1 MSNTTPQYDV
11 VIVGAGVS
19 GNLIAK
25 QLGLAGKK
33 VLILEA
39 GLPVPDSREEYM
51 ENFYLALAKTPES
64 PYPDLAGR
72 TGSEKQ
78 PVGKLPDPAT
88 LPTPRATVLTIGQP
102 PDVSYLV
109 QAQPDSAFHPKNP
122 QNPPTQPDGSV
133 RGLQFSST
141 FERNGGGT
149 SWHWLGTSLRELEND
164 IQLNTKY
171 GHGVDWPITYGE
183 LQELWA
189 LAEKEIGVSASV
201 AQQEPLEVVGLK
213 YPPAYQYPMQ
223 AIPMSMVDQA
233 MSQAVAGLQVPGMI
247 DDDGN
252 PDAKTDP
259 TMYDVFVTPTPQGRN
274 SEPYD
279 DRRVC
284 AGNTNCI
291 PICPIQAKWD
301 PTVTLGK
308 ALDTGKVSVSY
319 KSVAYNVATDGT
331 NATRIDYYQWSRD
344 ASGKLSKVSKS
355 VTGKIYVLACH
366 AIENA
371 KLLLL
376 SNNQKGIA
384 NRSDQVGR
392 NLMDHPLYLTWALAP
407 QPIFGYRGPLATS
420 GIESLRD
427 GAFRK
432 YRASF
437 RMEIGNEGWN
447 FAVGD
452 PYTTTLDFIQGTNNS
467 SVNPPPPPSGQPSG
481 QTVRLGGLKLVE
493 RLNNIFTRQFRIGCM
508 FDQSPLAENRV
519 TLDIDKETGKPNN
532 VDGLGLPRPKV
543 EYGLDRYTMEG
554 FRMAAFVCSKVYERM
569 GATEFTKNTV
579 GRAGDFT
586 YKGEKGED
594 YNYHYYGA
602 GHLVGTHRMGDSPS
616 TSVVD
621 ASQRSHDVQN
631 LWIVGSG
638 SFPTVATA
646 NPTLT
651 LMGLAFK
658 SANGILAALGS

>member
-1 MSNTTPQYDV
+1 MSASTPHYDV

-25 QLGLAGKK
+25 ELGLAGKK

-39 GLPVPDSREEYM
+39 GLPVPDSREEYV
-51 ENFYLALAKTPES
+51 ENFYLALAKTPEA
-64 PYPDLAGR
+64 PYPALAGR
-72 TGSEKQ
+72 QGSQ
-78 PVGKLPDPAT
+78 ANPVGVLPEPAT
-88 LPTPRATVLTIGQP
+88 LPTPRATVLTLGLSPQF
-102 PDVSYLV
+102 SYLV
-109 QAQPDSAFHPKNP
+109 QQEPFTALHPEEPP
-122 QNPPTQPDGSV
+122 QNPPPDKDGNV

-164 IQLNTKY
+164 IRLKTKY
-171 GHGVDWPITYGE
+171 GHGEDWPLAYGE

-189 LAEKEIGVSASV
+189 LAEKEIGVAASV

-213 YPPAYQYPMQ
+213 YPPGYQYPMQ

-233 MSQAVAGLQVPGMI
+233 VGSAVAGLQVPGMLDGR
-247 DDDGN
+247 DD
-252 PDAKTDP
+252 

-308 ALDTGKVSVSY
+308 ALDTGKVTVSY
-319 KSVAYNVATDGT
+319 QSVAYNVAVSGT

-344 ASGKLSKVSKS
+344 DGGPISKVSKS
-355 VTGKIYVLACH
+355 VTAKVYVLACH

-371 KLLLL
+371 KLLML
-376 SNNQKGIA
+376 SNNLKGIA
-384 NRSDQVGR
+384 NHSDQVGR

-432 YRASF
+432 YRSSF

-447 FAVGD
+447 FSEGD
-452 PYTTTLDFIQGTNNS
+452 PYKTTMDFIQGTNNS
-467 SVNPPPPPSGQPSG
+467 NVNPPPGGSGQP
-481 QTVRLGGLKLVE
+481 VRLGGLNLVQQ
-493 RLNNIFTRQFRIGCM
+493 LNNIFTRQFRIGCM

-519 TLDIDKETGKPNN
+519 TLDIDKETRKPNN
-532 VDGLGLPRPKV
+532 VDGLGIPRPKV
-543 EYGLDRYTMEG
+543 EYGLDPYTMEG
-554 FRMAAFVCSKVYERM
+554 FRMAAYVCSKVYERM
-569 GATEFTKNTV
+569 GATEFTKNGV
-579 GRAGDFT
+579 GGTGDFT
-586 YKGEKGED
+586 YKGE
-594 YNYHYYGA
+594 NYHYYGA
-602 GHLVGTHRMGDSPS
+602 GHVVGTHRMGDDPN

-621 ASQRSHDVQN
+621 ASQRSHDVKN

-658 SANGILAALGS
+658 SAKSILAALGS

>member
-1 MSNTTPQYDV
+1 MSDAKPQYDV

-25 QLGLAGKK
+25 ELGLAGKK

-39 GLPVPDSREEYM
+39 GLAVPDSREEYM

-64 PYPDLAGR
+64 PYPALAGR
-72 TGSEKQ
+72 IGSQEH
-78 PVGKLPDPAT
+78 PVGVLPDPST
-88 LPTPRATVLTIGQP
+88 LPTPRATVLAIGAAP
-102 PDVSYLV
+102 NVSYLV
-109 QAQPDSAFHPKNP
+109 QAQPFSATHPKEPP
-122 QNPPTQPDGSV
+122 QNPPIQSDGSV
-133 RGLQFSST
+133 RGLQFSSSY
-141 FERNGGGT
+141 ERNGGGT
-149 SWHWLGTSLRELEND
+149 SWHWLGTSLRELKND
-164 IQLNTKY
+164 IRLKTKY
-171 GHGVDWPITYGE
+171 DHGHDWPVTYSE

-189 LAEKEIGVSASV
+189 LAEKEIGVAASV
-201 AQQEPLEVVGLK
+201 AQQEPLEVVGLEF
-213 YPPAYQYPMQ
+213 PEGYQYPMGP
-223 AIPMSMVDQA
+223 IPMSVVDQA
-233 MSQAVAGLQVPGMI
+233 VSSAVAGLQVPGMLDGQ
-247 DDDGN
+247 DD
-252 PDAKTDP
+252 TL
-259 TMYDVFVTPTPQGRN
+259 YDVFVSPTPAGRN

-301 PTVTLGK
+301 TTVTLGK
-308 ALDTGKVSVSY
+308 ALDTGKVTMSY
-319 KSVAYNVATDGT
+319 QSVAFNVAVEGKH
-331 NATRIDYYQWSRD
+331 ATRIDYYQWSRGAD
-344 ASGKLSKVSKS
+344 GKVTKETKS
-355 VTGKIYVLACH
+355 VSAKVYVLACH

-376 SNNQKGIA
+376 SNNWKGIA
-384 NRSDQVGR
+384 NKSDQVGR

-447 FAVGD
+447 FSRGD
-452 PYTTTLDFIQGTNNS
+452 PYTTTMDFIQGTNNAAT
-467 SVNPPPPPSGQPSG
+467 NDKNE
-481 QTVRLGGLKLVE
+481 RLGGVKLAE
-493 RLNNIFTRQFRIGCM
+493 KLNNLFTRQFRIGCM

-519 TLDIDKETGKPNN
+519 TLDLDANGKPNN
-532 VDGLGLPRPKV
+532 TDGLGLPRPKV
-543 EYGLDRYTMEG
+543 EYGLDPYTMEG
-554 FRMAAFVCSKVYERM
+554 FRMAAYVCSKVYERM
-569 GATEFTKNTV
+569 GAQEFTVNAV
-579 GRAGDFT
+579 GGSGDFT
-586 YKGEKGED
+586 YKGK
-594 YNYHYYGA
+594 NYHYYGA
-602 GHLVGTHRMGDSPS
+602 GHVVGTHRMGDDPC

-631 LWIVGSG
+631 LWVVGSG
-638 SFPTVATA
+638 SFPTVCTA

-651 LMGLAFK
+651 LMALAFK
-658 SANGILAALGS
+658 SARSIVNALSA

>member
-1 MSNTTPQYDV
+1 MSANIPQYDV

-25 QLGLAGKK
+25 ELGLAGKK

-39 GLPVPDSREEYM
+39 GLLVPDSREEYM
-51 ENFYLALAKTPES
+51 ENFYLALAKTPEA
-64 PYPDLAGR
+64 PYPALAGR
-72 TGSEKQ
+72 KGSQ
-78 PVGKLPDPAT
+78 LNPVGVLPDPAT
-88 LPTPRATVLTIGQP
+88 LPTPRATVLGLGGA

-109 QAQPDSAFHPKNP
+109 QQQSDAALHPKKKDP
-122 QNPPTQPDGSV
+122 QNPKPEPDNSV

-164 IQLNTKY
+164 IRMQTKY
-171 GHGVDWPITYGE
+171 QHAVDWPMTYSE

-189 LAEKEIGVSASV
+189 LAEKEIGVAAST
-201 AQQEPLEVVGLK
+201 AQQEPLEVVGLQ
-213 YPPAYQYPMQ
+213 YPPGYQYPMGP
-223 AIPMSMVDQA
+223 IPMSMVDQA
-233 MSQAVAGLQVPGMI
+233 VSNGIAGLQVPGTL
-247 DDDGN
+247 
-252 PDAKTDP
+252 PDTPGGEDP
-259 TMYDVFVTPTPQGRN
+259 TLYDVFVSPTPAGRN

-308 ALDTGKVSVSY
+308 ALDTNKVTVSY
-319 KSVAYNVATDGT
+319 QSVAYNVAVDGQNVT
-331 NATRIDYYQWSRD
+331 GIDYYEWSRD
-344 ASGKLSKVSKS
+344 ESGTISKVSKS
-355 VTGKIYVLACH
+355 VTAKVFVLACH

-376 SNNQKGIA
+376 SNNWKGIA
-384 NRSDQVGR
+384 NSSDQVGR

-427 GAFRK
+427 GEFRK
-432 YRASF
+432 YRSSF

-447 FAVGD
+447 FSKGD
-452 PYTTTLDFIQGTNNS
+452 PYTTTMDFIQGTNNS
-467 SVNPPPPPSGQPSG
+467 NVNPPPGGSGQS
-481 QTVRLGGLKLVE
+481 VRLGGLKLVE
-493 RLNNIFTRQFRIGCM
+493 QLNNIFTRQFRIGCM
-508 FDQSPLAENRV
+508 FDQSPLQENRV
-519 TLDIDKETGKPNN
+519 MLDLDDNGQPNN

-543 EYGLDRYTMEG
+543 EYGLDPYTMEG
-554 FRMAAFVCSKVYERM
+554 FRMAAYVCTKVYERM
-569 GATEFTKNTV
+569 GATEFTVNSV
-579 GRAGDFT
+579 GGTGDFT
-586 YKGEKGED
+586 YKGV
-594 YNYHYYGA
+594 NYHYYGA
-602 GHLVGTHRMGDSPS
+602 GHVVGTHRMGPDAS

-621 ASQRSHDVQN
+621 ASQRSHDVPN

-638 SFPTVATA
+638 SFPTVCTA

-651 LMGLAFK
+651 LLGLAFK
-658 SANGILAALGS
+658 SAKSIIAALG

>member
-1 MSNTTPQYDV
+1 MSAKPPQYDV

-25 QLGLAGKK
+25 ELGLAGKK

-39 GLPVPDSREEYM
+39 GLAVPDSREEYM
-51 ENFYLALAKTPES
+51 ENFYLALAKTPEA
-64 PYPDLAGR
+64 PYPALAGR
-72 TGSEKQ
+72 QGSQKN
-78 PVGKLPDPAT
+78 PVGELPKPAT
-88 LPTPRATVLTIGQP
+88 LPTPRATVLSLGQSP
-102 PDVSYLV
+102 ETSYLV
-109 QAQPDSAFHPKNP
+109 QQESFNELHKNDLKPPPP
-122 QNPPTQPDGSV
+122 QNPTPDKDGNV

-164 IQLNTKY
+164 IQLKTKY
-171 GHGVDWPITYGE
+171 NHGEDWPLTYSE
-183 LQELWA
+183 LQDLWA

-201 AQQEPLEVVGLK
+201 VQQEPLEVVGLK
-213 YPPAYQYPMQ
+213 YPPGYQYPMQ

-233 MSQAVAGLQVPGMI
+233 VSNGVAGLQVPGMLDGQ
-247 DDDGN
+247 DD
-252 PDAKTDP
+252 TL
-259 TMYDVFVTPTPQGRN
+259 YDVFVTPTPAGRN

-308 ALDTGKVSVSY
+308 ALDTGKVTVSY
-319 KSVAYNVATDGT
+319 QSVAYNVAVDGK

-344 ASGKLSKVSKS
+344 DAGKISKVSKS
-355 VTGKIYVLACH
+355 VTAKVYVLACH

-371 KLLLL
+371 KLLML
-376 SNNQKGIA
+376 SNKWNGIA
-384 NRSDQVGR
+384 NSSDQVGR

-407 QPIFGYRGPLATS
+407 QPIFGYRGPLATA

-432 YRASF
+432 YRSSF

-447 FAVGD
+447 FSKGD
-452 PYTTTLDFIQGTNNS
+452 PYTTTMDFVQGTNNS
-467 SVNPPPPPSGQPSG
+467 NVNPLPGGSGLP
-481 QTVRLGGLKLVE
+481 VRLGGLKLVQQ
-493 RLNNIFTRQFRIGCM
+493 LNNIFTRQFRIGCM

-519 TLDIDKETGKPNN
+519 TLDLDKSRKPNN

-543 EYGLDRYTMEG
+543 EYGLDPYTMEG
-554 FRMAAFVCSKVYERM
+554 FRMAAHVCSKVYEQM
-569 GATEFTKNTV
+569 GATEFTTNGV
-579 GRAGDFT
+579 GGTGDFT
-586 YKGEKGED
+586 YKDE
-594 YNYHYYGA
+594 NYHYYGA
-602 GHLVGTHRMGDSPS
+602 GHVVGTHRMGDDPKR
-616 TSVVD
+616 SVVD

-638 SFPTVATA
+638 SFPTVATS

-651 LMGLAFK
+651 LMALAFK
-658 SANGILAALGS
+658 SAKTILASLGS

>member
-1 MSNTTPQYDV
+1 MSTPQYDV

-25 QLGLAGKK
+25 ELGLAGKK

-39 GLPVPDSREEYM
+39 GLAVPDSREEYM

-64 PYPDLAGR
+64 PYPALAGR
-72 TGSEKQ
+72 QGSKFN
-78 PVGKLPDPAT
+78 PVGELPDPAS
-88 LPTPRATVLTIGQP
+88 LPTPRATVLSLGKSPNI
-102 PDVSYLV
+102 SYLV
-109 QAQPDSAFHPKNP
+109 QQEPFTELHPNDPNP
-122 QNPPTQPDGSV
+122 QNPPADKGGNV

-164 IQLNTKY
+164 IRMKTRYQ
-171 GHGVDWPITYGE
+171 HAEDWPVTYGE

-189 LAEKEIGVSASV
+189 LAEKEIGVAAST
-201 AQQEPLEVVGLK
+201 AQQEPLEVVGLV
-213 YPPAYQYPMQ
+213 YPPGYQYPMQ

-233 MSQAVAGLQVPGMI
+233 VSSAVAGLEVPGMLNEAG
-247 DDDGN
+247 DG
-252 PDAKTDP
+252 PAPGTQ
-259 TMYDVFVTPTPQGRN
+259 MYDVFVSATPQGRN

-308 ALDTGKVSVSY
+308 ALDTDRVTVSY
-319 KSVAYNVATDGT
+319 QSVAYNVEVNGK
-331 NATRIDYYQWSRD
+331 NATRVDYYEWSRD
-344 ASGKLSKVSKS
+344 PNGNLTKVSKS
-355 VTGKIYVLACH
+355 VSGKIYVLACH

-376 SNNQKGIA
+376 SNNWKGIA
-384 NRSDQVGR
+384 NSSDQVGR

-427 GAFRK
+427 GEFRK
-432 YRASF
+432 DRASF

-447 FAVGD
+447 FSKGD
-452 PYTTTLDFIQGTNNS
+452 PYTTTMDFIQGTNNAN
-467 SVNPPPPPSGQPSG
+467 VNPPPGGSGQP
-481 QTVRLGGLKLVE
+481 VRLGGLNLVQQ
-493 RLNNIFTRQFRIGCM
+493 LNNIFTRQFRIGCM

-519 TLDIDKETGKPNN
+519 ALDVDQATGKPNN

-543 EYGLDRYTMEG
+543 EYGLDPYTMEG
-554 FRMAAFVCSKVYERM
+554 FRMAAYVCSKVYERM
-569 GATEFTKNTV
+569 GATEFTVNGV
-579 GRAGDFT
+579 GGTGDFT
-586 YKGEKGED
+586 YKGK
-594 YNYHYYGA
+594 NYHYYGA
-602 GHLVGTHRMGDSPS
+602 GHVVGTHRMGDNSK

-638 SFPTVATA
+638 SFPTVCTA

-651 LMGLAFK
+651 LMALAFK
-658 SANGILAALGS
+658 SARSIIAALY